1 MDEKMRRV
9 LIMFAQMKS
18 DTLDLHTL
26 FEAGGNQTEARE
38 EVLDTVAR
46 MVGQGYIEER
56 GSDYYA
62 LTDKGREALK

>member
-38 EVLDTVAR
+38 EVLDTVAQL
-46 MVGQGYIEER
+46 VGQGYIEER

-62 LTDKGREALK
+62 LTEKGREALK

>member
-1 MDEKMRRV
+1 MDEKMQRV
-9 LIMFAQMKS
+9 FMRFARMKS

-38 EVLDTVAR
+38 EVLDTVAQL
-46 MVGQGYIEER
+46 VGQGYLDER